1 MSTDM
6 QLYCVASLLR
16 RGRSLDQFSTG
27 LTLLGVALG
36 LAPWWQGLYNPWVL
50 SMGCALLV
58 LGALQKYWAFR
69 VAFDA
74 DLFQRMADSP
84 STLHDRTQ
92 ALDQALAALRLQA
105 DNRGDRSWPERS
117 RGALT
122 LLRRQAMVLA
132 LQILLTLTGLLA
144 SPWWTI

>member
-16 RGRSLDQFSTG
+16 RGHSLDQFSTG
-27 LTLLGVALG
+27 LALLGVALG
-36 LAPWWQGLYNPWVL
+36 LAPWWQGIYNPWVL
-50 SMGCALLV
+50 TIGCALLL
-58 LGALQKYWAFR
+58 LGAVQKYWAFR

-84 STLHDRTQ
+84 STLSDRTQ
-92 ALDQALAALRLQA
+92 ALDQALAGLGLQA
-105 DNRGDRSWPERS
+105 AKRGDRPWPERS
-117 RGALT
+117 RSALT
-122 LLRRQAMVLA
+122 LLRRQAMVLGA
-132 LQILLTLTGLLA
+132 QLLLTLGGLLA

>member
-27 LTLLGVALG
+27 LSLLGVAFG
-36 LAPWWQGLYNPWVL
+36 LAPWLQGLYNPWL
-50 SMGCALLV
+50 LIIGCALLV
-58 LGALQKYWAFR
+58 LGAMQKYYAFR

-84 STLHDRTQ
+84 ATLSERTQ
-92 ALDQALAALRLQA
+92 ALDQALTTLGLQA
-105 DNRGDRSWPERS
+105 GKRGDRPWPDRS

-122 LLRRQAMVLA
+122 LLRRQAMVLGA
-132 LQILLTLTGLLA
+132 QILLTLTGLLA